1 MTFINLTLYKYF
13 FFLPVITGFLAI
25 TSRSPIHAILW
36 LISTFLLVSGLM
48 FYYFNLNFICS
59 IIIIIYIGAIA
70 VLFLF
75 IIMLIPL
82 KERIK
87 VKNTFINYMFQI
99 FLFLAI
105 YSGLY
110 YYVKNYILS
119 SLVIDHSIFWIS
131 SKNQMDYQRIS
142 TYLSNNENFNNIS
155 MLDLANND
163 IELYGA
169 ELYYNY
175 AFPII
180 LVALLLLFILL
191 AAIILCAD
199 NEE

>member
-1 MTFINLTLYKYF
+1 
-13 FFLPVITGFLAI
+13 
-25 TSRSPIHAILW
+25 
-36 LISTFLLVSGLM
+36 
-48 FYYFNLNFICS
+48 
-59 IIIIIYIGAIA
+59 
-70 VLFLF
+70 
-75 IIMLIPL
+75 
-82 KERIK
+82 
-87 VKNTFINYMFQI
+87 
-99 FLFLAI
+99 
-105 YSGLY
+105 
-110 YYVKNYILS
+110 
-119 SLVIDHSIFWIS
+119 
-131 SKNQMDYQRIS
+131 MDYQRIS